1 MTSQT
6 TCFTLCSIKDSLLT
20 TYKDHSMKKVLL
32 LAGITAALSLNAN
45 ASDFEHPSKLKWGSK
60 FSNYACG
67 DFDNQEADEPAL
79 LAEHNVIFQE
89 LGVKDGGMAYGTLN
103 AVYGDGIECEYVVKL
118 ARHKEDESLSFNG
131 SRHTP
136 GANCEAGAA
145 ALDSFFSKGL
155 NYKQGGGGH
164 TNLSFEVR
172 GSNDGACAG
181 NVFLQFKRTR

>member
-1 MTSQT
+1 
-6 TCFTLCSIKDSLLT
+6 
-20 TYKDHSMKKVLL
+20 MKKVLL
-32 LAGITAALSLNAN
+32 LAGIMALSLTAM

-60 FSNYACG
+60 FSNYACS

-79 LAEHNVIFQE
+79 FAEHNVLFQE

-103 AVYGDGIECEYVVKL
+103 AVYGAGIECEYVVKL
-118 ARHKEDESLSFNG
+118 ARHKEDESLSFSE

-136 GANCEAGAA
+136 GANCVAGAA
-145 ALDSFFSKGL
+145 ALDSFFSQGL

-172 GSNDGACAG
+172 NSNDGACTG
-181 NVFLQFKRTR
+181 NVFLQFTRTR